1 MPDPENLLF
10 LKDLPRAT
18 EDLARSTIL
27 AGRRL
32 LSKSAAGVRNESG
45 VPQTMFAVRRARLKL
60 RFFLARQREQV
71 LFFFVKTQQPALRP
85 LETQLQAVLQAVPPP
100 LEAAPDSPAAETLA
114 ESSKLPQCRLMVPPF
129 LVLRP
134 TKEELTRYAP
144 VGTTAENGI
153 LFRVGPGERER
164 YVLGIRNP
172 EAEQHAAAV
181 YTAQTRQPLDSWQAA
196 PFLALIETLRSYV
209 AEESKAT
216 QEAEL
221 SLPSDPSKASD
232 VHAAIYYFAQGY
244 RSLTAE
250 VARAHAEALPPP
262 LAALEPHYEA
272 LDYSADIALCVDRN
286 GYFATAAETQPV
298 SIGMHITVGREL
310 GGTVIRIT
318 LKPPDFLIADS
329 LRDAFLGQLRS
340 SLPFGVLQSMGLQQG
355 SAWTDF
361 LDRARERAVVFR
373 IGRDKNKD
381 IDVVVLP
388 GTWQDGL
395 RTLILR
401 TSAVVDVN
409 AQPISVKLSEITVI
423 YDSAAGSHG
432 RLDDPTVAYF
442 MRLAVAFKSWMSVL
456 RGAAPEGVGN
466 DAI

>member
-1 MPDPENLLF
+1 MPAPENLLY

-32 LSKSAAGVRNESG
+32 LSKSAAGVRSDSG
-45 VPQTMFAVRRARLKL
+45 LPQTVLAVRRSRLKL

-85 LETQLQAVLQAVPPP
+85 LETRLRAVLQAVPPP
-100 LEAAPDSPAAETLA
+100 PDAAPGSTAAETTP
-114 ESSKLPQCRLMVPPF
+114 ESPPPLQCRLMVPPF

-134 TKEELTRYAP
+134 TTEELTRYAP
-144 VGTTAENGI
+144 AGTTAENGI
-153 LFRVGPGERER
+153 LFRVGPGEREP
-164 YVLGIRNP
+164 YVLGIRDP

-209 AEESKAT
+209 AEETKAT
-216 QEAEL
+216 LEAEL

-244 RSLTAE
+244 QSLTAE
-250 VARAHAEALPPP
+250 IARVHAEPLAPP
-262 LAALEPHYEA
+262 LSALEPRYEA

-286 GYFATAAETQPV
+286 GYFATAAEPQPV
-298 SIGMHITVGREL
+298 SIGMHMTVGREL
-310 GGTVIRIT
+310 GGMVIRIT
-318 LKPPDFLIADS
+318 LKPPDFLIAGS

-340 SLPFGVLQSMGLQQG
+340 SLPLGVLQPLGLQQG

-361 LDRARERAVVFR
+361 LDSARERAVVFR

-388 GTWQDGL
+388 GAGRDGL
-395 RTLILR
+395 RTFILR

-409 AQPISVKLSEITVI
+409 AQPIDVKLSGITVI
-423 YDSAAGSHG
+423 YDSVAGSHG

-442 MRLAVAFKSWMSVL
+442 MRLAGAFKSWLSVL
-456 RGAAPEGVGN
+456 R
-466 DAI
+466 